1 MAVLM
6 GLSIVASS
14 CAGDRGQ
21 TLDIGAV
28 EPPEARQVSKVDT
41 VHGDVREDPY
51 SWLREKSNPEVEAY
65 LEAENAY
72 TAAAMASTSGFQEII
87 YEEMIERTKETDLS
101 VPYRRGD
108 FWYYSRTEEGKQ
120 YPIHCRKRGNMD
132 GAEEVLLDVNELA
145 EAEDFLQLWTSEV
158 SDDANRLAYTID
170 VTGLREYTLYVKDL
184 PSGELLPV
192 RIREVTEAVWA
203 ADERTLFYVVEDEA
217 KRPYRVY
224 RHRIGDAPDGSSDD
238 LVYEESDERFHLSL
252 GRSLDHKYVFI
263 ASTSS
268 TTTEVRYL
276 PADRPESD
284 ARVVLPRE
292 EGHEYHVLHRG
303 GLFYIR
309 TNKAAPTFR
318 IVTVAADDS
327 RPKKWIDFLRYHDPV
342 TLEGLEVFSGHA
354 VVLEREAGVP
364 HLRIVDFKT
373 GEQHRIEFP
382 DPAYSVFPTAN
393 EEFNTT
399 KLRFRYQS
407 LVKPASVFEY
417 GMDDRNRTLLKET
430 EVLGGFNSED
440 YASERIYATAADG
453 VEVPISLVYR
463 KGVRTD
469 GSNPLLLYGYGAYGI
484 PLSLSFSSVRVSLL
498 DRGVIYAMAHVRG
511 GGDMGKKWHD
521 AGKLMSKRN
530 TFTDFIAVAERL
542 ITRGYTSS
550 ERLVITGGSAG
561 GLLTAAVSNMRPDL
575 FKAVLSD
582 VPFVDVLNTMLDSSL
597 PFTLGEYLEWG
608 NPNVKEEYDYI
619 KSYCPYTNIGARNYP
634 TMLVKTSLNDSRV
647 MYWESAKYVAKL
659 RSLKTDENLLLL
671 QVNMT
676 GGHGG
681 SSGRYDILRELAF
694 DYSFILNQL
703 GITE

>member
-1 MAVLM
+1 MAGLIPVL
-6 GLSIVASS
+6 IVASS
-14 CAGDRGQ
+14 CAADRSPTTDRGPLQ
-21 TLDIGAV
+21 
-28 EPPEARQVSKVDT
+28 PPQARRVPKVDT
-41 VHGDVREDPY
+41 FHGDTREDPY
-51 SWLREKSNPEVEAY
+51 YWLRERSNPEVEAY
-65 LEAENAY
+65 LTAENAH
-72 TAAAMASTSGFQEII
+72 TAAVMAPTAGFQEAI
-87 YEEMIERTKETDLS
+87 YEEMIGRIKETDLS
-101 VPYRRGD
+101 VPYRRGVY
-108 FWYYSRTEEGKQ
+108 WYYSRTEEGKQ
-120 YPIHCRKRGNMD
+120 YPIHCRKRGSMD
-132 GAEEVLLDVNELA
+132 GAEEVLLDVNALA
-145 EAEDFLQLWTSEV
+145 EGEDFLQLWTSEV
-158 SDDANRLAYTID
+158 SDDSNRLAYTTD
-170 VTGLREYTLYVKDL
+170 VTGFREYTLYVKDV

-192 RIREVTEAVWA
+192 RIRDVTEAVWA
-203 ADERTLFYVVEDEA
+203 ADEGTFFYVVEDET

-238 LVYEESDERFHLSL
+238 LVYQESDELFRTSL
-252 GRSLDHKYVFI
+252 GRSLDGEYVFI
-263 ASTSS
+263 TSTSS

-276 PADRPESD
+276 PADRPRSD

-292 EGHEYHVLHRG
+292 EGHEYHVLHRA

-318 IVTVAADDS
+318 IVTVAADDP
-327 RPKKWIDFLRYHDPV
+327 RPKNGIDFLPHDDRV

-364 HLRIVDFKT
+364 HLRIIDLET
-373 GEQHRIEFP
+373 GEGHRVEFP
-382 DPAYSVFPTAN
+382 DPVYSVFPTAN

-407 LVKPASVFEY
+407 LIKPASVFEY
-417 GMDDRNRTLLKET
+417 GMDDRKRTLLKKT
-430 EVLGGFNSED
+430 EVLGGFTSED
-440 YASERIYATAADG
+440 YASERIYATASDG

-463 KGVRTD
+463 KGLRTD
-469 GSNPLLLYGYGAYGI
+469 GSNSLLLYGYGAYGI

-521 AGKLMSKRN
+521 AGKLMSKRH
-530 TFTDFIAVAERL
+530 TFTDFIAVAEHL
-542 ITRGYTSS
+542 ITQGYTSS

-561 GLLTAAVSNMRPDL
+561 GLLTAAVANMRPDL
-575 FKAVLSD
+575 FTAVVSD
-582 VPFVDVLNTMLDSSL
+582 VPFVDVLNTMLDPSL
-597 PFTLGEYLEWG
+597 PFTIGEYLEWG

-619 KSYCPYTNIGARNYP
+619 KSYCPYTNIGTRDYP
-634 TMLVKTSLNDSRV
+634 TMLVKTSFNDSRV

-671 QVNMT
+671 KVNVT

-681 SSGRYDILRELAF
+681 SSGRYDIYRELAF
-694 DYSFILNQL
+694 DYAFILTQV